1 MITDEITDIF
11 NAWRGMHLV
20 ELKARY
26 SYSEN
31 VESIHV
37 MVDTKAT
44 CEGVVDAPQSITDE
58 ELTCRFRSGEIDAFR
73 LIHSRHEARLYRY
86 AYLMTGSS
94 EDARDIVQESFI
106 RAYKGLQNFRGDS
119 AFITWLMRICT
130 NLCRNHARSAQ
141 LRLLKLSLLAALT
154 DQKMAEDQLNP
165 AVCTEQQFELD
176 ALRSALLR
184 LPSHQREL
192 IILHEYEG
200 FSMDEIARLQCST
213 PGSVRVRLFRARN
226 RLKETT
232 LDMFDRRQ

>member
-1 MITDEITDIF
+1 
-11 NAWRGMHLV
+11 
-20 ELKARY
+20 
-26 SYSEN
+26 
-31 VESIHV
+31 

-44 CEGVVDAPQSITDE
+44 CEGAVDVSQNITDE

-73 LIHSRHEARLYRY
+73 LLHSRHEARLYRY
-86 AYLMTGSS
+86 AYLMTGSR

-106 RAYKGLQNFRGDS
+106 RAYKALPNFRGDS
-119 AFITWLMRICT
+119 TFATWLMRICT
-130 NLCRNHARSAQ
+130 NLCRSHARLAR

-154 DQKMAEDQLNP
+154 DQKTEEDRSDP
-165 AVCTEQQFELD
+165 AVCTERQFELD

-192 IILHEYEG
+192 IVLHEYEG
-200 FSMDEIARLQCST
+200 LNMDEIARLQCST

-232 LDMFDRRQ
+232 LDMFERRQ